1 MSFSSSWAHMREQGV
16 STVEI
21 ATMAGLWVPN
31 FLMPFAYYRAF
42 KKGAQHWTELSRMLN
57 HLPFALSRGT
67 EEEILILQQN
77 YTHTHRTL
85 NIPSITSG
93 VIDSHFSITVKRTA
107 LVVLI
112 GEGFCAA
119 YVTAQYLASG
129 PLVHS
134 RTLLI
139 AGMVIEWFSL
149 QITFFS
155 ALTLTAFVSVCF
167 VMQIVRL
174 ILDEF
179 ANLIRGEFLYS
190 SCRKL

>member
-1 MSFSSSWAHMREQGV
+1 M
-16 STVEI
+16 
-21 ATMAGLWVPN
+21 
-31 FLMPFAYYRAF
+31 
-42 KKGAQHWTELSRMLN
+42 
-57 HLPFALSRGT
+57 
-67 EEEILILQQN
+67 
-77 YTHTHRTL
+77 
-85 NIPSITSG
+85 
-93 VIDSHFSITVKRTA
+93 KRTI